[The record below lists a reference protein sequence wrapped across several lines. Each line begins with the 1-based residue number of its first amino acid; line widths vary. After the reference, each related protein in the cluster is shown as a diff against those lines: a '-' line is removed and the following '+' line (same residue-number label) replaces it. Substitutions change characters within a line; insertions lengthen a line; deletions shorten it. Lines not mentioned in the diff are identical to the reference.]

1 VRNAGVDLLV
11 LDEVKQQFQHQ
22 PTTLFNAQHLFL
34 SLLAL
39 VIQNMKHGNSIIF

>member
-1 VRNAGVDLLV
+1 MLGVLLAM
-11 LDEVKQQFQHQ
+11 LGEVKQQFQHQ
-22 PTTLFNAQHLFL
+22 PTTLFNAQHLCL